1 MKFHLEQTLDCQYAA
16 IDAVCSLFQGRFLQ
30 LAKPANLF

>member
-1 MKFHLEQTLDCQYAA
+1 MKFRFEPDLDCQYAA
-16 IDAVCSLFQGRFLQ
+16 IDAVCSLFQGRFLH